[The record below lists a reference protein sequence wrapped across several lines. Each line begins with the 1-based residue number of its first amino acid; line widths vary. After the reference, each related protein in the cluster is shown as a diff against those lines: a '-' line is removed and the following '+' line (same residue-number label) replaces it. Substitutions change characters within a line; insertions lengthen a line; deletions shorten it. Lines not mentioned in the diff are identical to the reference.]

1 MHGMAHRWL
10 QRSAE
15 GFCAATDPA
24 PGDCERGDKGYWP
37 LSGHAVS
44 DGWLGAARA
53 CLERCGRCS
62 RCRFVSISVR
72 YLDCSWF
79 NTCDVTSLHSDPSS
93 FRSGSAHGN
102 ASTIMVGSPG
112 AKPWSGVGRHSAEL
126 RSTIHDELDRVSQG
140 LITDQH
146 NHRLKVTR
154 TLPLPLPSVQ
164 APPGVATTVPLLLLG
179 LVSGDA
185 HRRRL
190 LRCTWVGALPPEV
203 RARFVV
209 WADAPDAARADV
221 LAVERGG
228 GGGDGGSGGDGD
240 NARARAMRTGSYDAY
255 AKIVAFL
262 RYAATQPEPVVAKAD
277 DDVFAVPQML
287 RAVASQLARLASQP
301 GRQFVCAGS
310 FNWFSW
316 RRATLDSVAWSRTRA
331 GASFSASPSL
341 ATVGH
346 PPPAGPGA
354 AGVRGRP
361 QARRPCSAER
371 PCNCSPGGGGY
382 AWDGWELREA
392 PPLDVD
398 SEPRACVGPFAFSK
412 GALKLFSAATVRWLV
427 RSRRFADDVAHAE
440 RLAAAGALPA
450 RLSEDAQIGYWLAA
464 QPSLHLVAL
473 LQFSAWANSF
483 HQAGDLRHL
492 LMVHR
497 TPWDLYAW
505 LLEHTHRLWSEARRL
520 QLHVRCGAA
529 PPCRHCAHERTQRV
543 CALHAK
549 LPRHGQHALVAR
561 CDRCRCTASLRNG
574 SVLSVAESHGRC
586 QFKDDPA
593 VADQT
598 IRQCNR
604 SLSS

>member
-1 MHGMAHRWL
+1 MLNANRWL

-15 GFCAATDPA
+15 GFCAATDA
-24 PGDCERGDKGYWP
+24 PGDCERGDKGSWP
-37 LSGHAVS
+37 LSGHDVH

-53 CLERCGRCS
+53 CLERCSRCH
-62 RCRFVSISVR
+62 RCRFVSISIR
-72 YLDCSWF
+72 YSDCSWF
-79 NTCDVTSLHSDPSS
+79 HACDVAPLRSDPSS
-93 FRSGSAHGN
+93 FRSGSVHGN
-102 ASTIMVGSPG
+102 ASATSDGSARAG
-112 AKPWSGVGRHSAEL
+112 RAWGGVGRHSVEM
-126 RSTIHDELDRVSQG
+126 RSTAHDELDQVSQG
-140 LITDQH
+140 LVADLERR
-146 NHRLKVTR
+146 RLKVTR
-154 TLPLPLPSVQ
+154 TLPLPLSPPSASV
-164 APPGVATTVPLLLLG
+164 LLLG
-179 LVSGDA
+179 LVSGDV

-221 LAVERGG
+221 LAVGRGG
-228 GGGDGGSGGDGD
+228 GGGGGGGGDK
-240 NARARAMRTGSYDAY
+240 ARAMHTGSYDAY

-262 RYAATQPEPVVAKAD
+262 RYAATQPEPVIAKAD
-277 DDVFAVPQML
+277 DDVFAVPQAL
-287 RAVASQLARLASQP
+287 SAVASQLARLASQP
-301 GRQFVCAGS
+301 GRRYVCAGS

-316 RRATLDSVAWSRTRA
+316 RRATLESVAWARTRA
-331 GASFSASPSL
+331 LASFSASPSL
-341 ATVGH
+341 AAVGR
-346 PPPAGPGA
+346 PPSAGDAGA
-354 AGVRGRP
+354 AAGTRGRRKC
-361 QARRPCSAER
+361 AAER

-382 AWDGWELREA
+382 TWDGWELREA
-392 PPLDVD
+392 APLDAD
-398 SEPRACVGPFAFSK
+398 ADPRACVGPFAFTK
-412 GALKLFSAATVRWLV
+412 GALKLFSSATVRWLV

-464 QPSLHLVAL
+464 QPGLHLVAL

-505 LLEHTHRLWSEARRL
+505 LLEHTRRLWREARRL

-529 PPCRHCAHERTQRV
+529 PPCRHCAHEPTQRV

-549 LPRHGQHALVAR
+549 LPRNGQNQALVVR
-561 CDRCRCTASLRNG
+561 CDRCRCTASSRNG

-593 VADQT
+593 VAAQS
-598 IRQCNR
+598 IRQCTIE
-604 SLSS
+604 